1 MWQDNRLHLPNSI
14 WETYRRVLIKHGR
27 LEECQANALGRGEIG
42 GEDAESALRH
52 FVYRFPNSASRMCYI
67 VENPKKDCNFI
78 SDEIKDS
85 LFEGT
90 LCILDLV
97 GGTGAAVVSLLC
109 CIDEMRRQRIRP
121 MLPLN
126 ISIFAADISS
136 HALSIYEEMLGEIT
150 GLLLE
155 SGIAISWKTEVWDAR
170 DVSATAALCD
180 RYLQHTKGSELFVI
194 VSTLSGIKNR
204 GLDNVSRSFL
214 HVTERIS
221 NHPSTFI
228 WIEPVG
234 KSGLEFISRVAN
246 LILDLGYWFTN
257 KTPQTFQA
265 VFSWW
270 HKLQLTNQNLPGGVL
285 VRMYKRNRA

>member
-1 MWQDNRLHLPNSI
+1 M
-14 WETYRRVLIKHGR
+14 LIKHDC
-27 LEECQANALGRGEIG
+27 LEECESNATGRGEIG
-42 GEDAESALRH
+42 GEDAESTLKH

-67 VENPKKDCNFI
+67 VENPKRDCDGI
-78 SDEIKDS
+78 SGEISDS

-109 CIDEMRRQRIRP
+109 CIHEMRYRGVRP

-126 ISIFAADISS
+126 ISVFAADISG
-136 HALSIYEEMLGEIT
+136 HALSIYEEMLTEIRD
-150 GLLLE
+150 LISE
-155 SGIAISWKTEVWDAR
+155 VGIAVSWKTEVWDAR
-170 DVSATAALCD
+170 DVSATSALCD
-180 RYLQHTKGSELFVI
+180 RFLHQTTGNELFVI
-194 VSTLSGIKNR
+194 VSALSGIKNS

-228 WIEPVG
+228 WIEPHG
-234 KSGLEFISRVAN
+234 KSGSEFISRVAS

-257 KTPQTFQA
+257 KTPQTFKA
-265 VFSWW
+265 IFVWW
-270 HKLQLTNQNLPGGVL
+270 HKLQLSNQVLPGGVL
-285 VRMYKRNRA
+285 VRMYKRNRV